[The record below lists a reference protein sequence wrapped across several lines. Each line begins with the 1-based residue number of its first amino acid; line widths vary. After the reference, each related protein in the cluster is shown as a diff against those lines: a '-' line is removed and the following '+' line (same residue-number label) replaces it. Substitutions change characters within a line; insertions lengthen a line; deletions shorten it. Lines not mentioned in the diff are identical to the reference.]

1 MFDLKPETGAITL
14 SKGDTA
20 SFEVEAVR
28 EDGVPFTSDDRA
40 VFSIYQDVTPVIERI
55 YTLDNDEDET
65 LGNGVFRVELT
76 NADTDSLAAG
86 NYTWEVRYTV
96 GAYFDQ
102 ETGRVVSG
110 DAIDTPGIDGNGN
123 PMPFVLKP
131 VQYHI

>member
-1 MFDLKPETGAITL
+1 MFDLNPATGAIIL

-20 SFEVEAVR
+20 SFEVEAIR
-28 EDGVPFTSDDRA
+28 EDGVPFTADDRA
-40 VFSIYQDVTPVIERI
+40 VFSIYQDVNPVMERI
-55 YTLDNDEDET
+55 YTLDNDDDET

-86 NYTWEVRYTV
+86 SYTWEVRYTV
-96 GAYFDQ
+96 GAYFDS

-123 PMPFVLKP
+123 VMPFTLQP

>member
-1 MFDLKPETGAITL
+1 MFDLNPETGAVTL

-20 SFEVEAVR
+20 SFEIEAIR
-28 EDGVPFTSDDRA
+28 EDGVPFTEYDRA
-40 VFSIYQDVTPVIERI
+40 VFSIYQDVKPVMERI
-55 YTLDNDEDET
+55 YTLDNDDDDT

-86 NYTWEVRYTV
+86 SYTWEVRYTV

-110 DAIDTPGIDGNGN
+110 DAIDTPGIDGSGN
-123 PMPFVLKP
+123 PMPFTLKP